1 MWQDWVNF
9 ILGIVLIVIAYSA
22 ASTTWI
28 AIVGVLIIIFS
39 LWGALG
45 GRKA

>member
-9 ILGIVLIVIAYSA
+9 VLGILLLVIAYST
-22 ASTTWI
+22 ASATWI
-28 AIVGVLIIIFS
+28 AIVGVLVIIFS

-45 GRKA
+45 TKKA